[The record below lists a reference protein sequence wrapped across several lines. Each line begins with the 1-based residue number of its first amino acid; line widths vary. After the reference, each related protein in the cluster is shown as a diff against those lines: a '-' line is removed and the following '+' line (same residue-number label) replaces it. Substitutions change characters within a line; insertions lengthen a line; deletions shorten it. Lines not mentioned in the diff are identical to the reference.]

1 MNQEKIGKFI
11 AELRKEKKLTQEQLG
26 QRLGVSSKSISRWEN
41 GKSMPD
47 LSLLVPISQEFNISV
62 NELLSGERIIE
73 NNYQQNFENNIVE
86 IFLSFRQYINHK
98 MLKLFISIL
107 IIICLGLILGIMS
120 FITITE
126 YLNYPVAIKKENIT
140 FEICDYNEDFY
151 KITFKTNDSLGAH
164 RNSQKDFDKKMVT
177 FTLYRT
183 RLENKND
190 RLLDGYGIGNEL
202 IEKSIESFYYDSEL
216 IWNKSMKINKCN

>member
-1 MNQEKIGKFI
+1 MCHLN
-11 AELRKEKKLTQEQLG
+11 KET
-26 QRLGVSSKSISRWEN
+26 

-47 LSLLVPISQEFNISV
+47 LSLLIPLSQEFGISV

-86 IFLSFRQYINHK
+86 IFVRFKQYINHK

-107 IIICLGLILGIMS
+107 IIICLGFILGIML
-120 FITITE
+120 FTAITE
-126 YLNYPVAIKKENIT
+126 YLDYPVVIKKENIT

-151 KITFKTNDSLGAH
+151 KVTFKTKDTLGAH

-177 FTLYRT
+177 FTVYRT
-183 RLENKND
+183 RLENKNN

-216 IWNKSMKINKCN
+216 IWNQKMPISRCDN